1 MHTDAP
7 GAFPAHAGNDCKTQ
21 IDPGTRPEYTAALRY
36 PGFIQAIVM
45 NIWLEI
51 AFWAILVVSLIGRI
65 WCHPLGILVDQV
77 VGDHSF
83 RSKREKLG
91 T

>member
-1 MHTDAP
+1 
-7 GAFPAHAGNDCKTQ
+7 
-21 IDPGTRPEYTAALRY
+21 
-36 PGFIQAIVM
+36 M